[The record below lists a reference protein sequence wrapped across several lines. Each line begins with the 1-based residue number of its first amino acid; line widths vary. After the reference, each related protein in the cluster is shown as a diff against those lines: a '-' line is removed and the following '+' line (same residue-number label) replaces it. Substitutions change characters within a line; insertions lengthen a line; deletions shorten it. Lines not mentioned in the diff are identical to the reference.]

1 MNSPKTPVAA
11 GVQARPSRLL
21 DQVSARLRYLHYSAR
36 TEESYVA
43 WVKRFILFHGKRHP
57 LDMGAAQIE
66 AFLTHL
72 AIARKVSASTQN
84 QALSAL
90 LFLYREVL
98 ERKLPWMDR
107 IVPARTPKKLPV
119 ILTCDEVA
127 RLLVQMKGTPQL
139 MARVR
144 YGTGIRLMQ
153 CMRLRV
159 KDIDFGRNEIVVRA
173 GKGNKDRVTMLPVS
187 LCLAL
192 HEQLQR
198 VKALHAQDLASGFDT
213 VELPLSAARKFPA
226 AGQEWG
232 WQFVFPAAAICRD
245 PHSGAMRRSHAEEK
259 AVQRNMRHALRLA
272 GIDKPATPHTLR
284 HAFATHLLERGI
296 DIRTVQELLGHANV
310 ETTLIDSHVL
320 NVRDGG
326 VIGPL
331 DRMPGLAGN
340 DSPNARIGGLFRP

>member
-43 WVKRFILFHGKRHP
+43 RVKRFILFHGKRHP

-127 RLLVQMKGTPQL
+127 RLLVQMKRTPQL

-144 YGTGIRLMQ
+144 YDTGIRLMA

-159 KDIDFGRNEIVVRA
+159 KDI
-173 GKGNKDRVTMLPVS
+173 
-187 LCLAL
+187 
-192 HEQLQR
+192 
-198 VKALHAQDLASGFDT
+198 
-213 VELPLSAARKFPA
+213 
-226 AGQEWG
+226 
-232 WQFVFPAAAICRD
+232 
-245 PHSGAMRRSHAEEK
+245 
-259 AVQRNMRHALRLA
+259 
-272 GIDKPATPHTLR
+272 
-284 HAFATHLLERGI
+284 
-296 DIRTVQELLGHANV
+296 
-310 ETTLIDSHVL
+310 
-320 NVRDGG
+320 
-326 VIGPL
+326 
-331 DRMPGLAGN
+331 
-340 DSPNARIGGLFRP
+340 

>member
-1 MNSPKTPVAA
+1 
-11 GVQARPSRLL
+11 
-21 DQVSARLRYLHYSAR
+21 
-36 TEESYVA
+36 
-43 WVKRFILFHGKRHP
+43 
-57 LDMGAAQIE
+57 MGAAQIE

-139 MARVR
+139 MARVL
-144 YGTGIRLMQ
+144 YGTGIRLMA

-159 KDIDFGRNEIVVRA
+159 KDIDFDRNEIVVRA

-232 WQFVFPAAAICRD
+232 WQFVFPAAAIRTTVQCD
-245 PHSGAMRRSHAEEK
+245 AVTPMKRRFSATC
-259 AVQRNMRHALRLA
+259 
-272 GIDKPATPHTLR
+272 ATPCAWQALTSPPRHTRCAMPLPR
-284 HAFATHLLERGI
+284 ICLKAASIFAPCRNCWGT
-296 DIRTVQELLGHANV
+296 RTW
-310 ETTLIDSHVL
+310 
-320 NVRDGG
+320 
-326 VIGPL
+326 
-331 DRMPGLAGN
+331 
-340 DSPNARIGGLFRP
+340 RPH